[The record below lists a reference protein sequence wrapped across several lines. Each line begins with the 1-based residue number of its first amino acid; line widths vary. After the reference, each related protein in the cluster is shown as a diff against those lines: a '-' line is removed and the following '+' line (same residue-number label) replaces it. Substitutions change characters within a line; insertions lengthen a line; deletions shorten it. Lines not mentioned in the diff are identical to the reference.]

1 MILST
6 SFAPRLPFL
15 PRLAETYLQGLSFIG
30 QPKANGGNMINIV
43 TTGKVMSLEELS
55 EVKGRAW
62 DDVDV
67 SSTFFALLVLRTPRT
82 RRWKAKMLT

>member
-1 MILST
+1 
-6 SFAPRLPFL
+6 
-15 PRLAETYLQGLSFIG
+15 
-30 QPKANGGNMINIV
+30 MINIV

>member
-1 MILST
+1 
-6 SFAPRLPFL
+6 
-15 PRLAETYLQGLSFIG
+15 
-30 QPKANGGNMINIV
+30 MINTV

-67 SSTFFALLVLRTPRT
+67 SSTFLELLLFFPLFHIFLLIVHITYPPSTVRVRKNATQRT
-82 RRWKAKMLT
+82 RRWKAKMLTQSVHSIE